1 MIKTRDNRLC
11 LAIDIGGTN
20 LRFGLVDSDGTIV
33 TRRRLPCK
41 VDTGFAQFLGSLRK
55 ELTEL
60 TEGANGLGYSVESVG
75 AGVPGLIDNDGTVLS
90 SINLRPLE
98 GRNIRN
104 ALEEISG
111 MPVTVLNDA
120 NAAALGEARF
130 GAGRGFSS
138 LLHLTLGT
146 GVGSGLLLGGVLW
159 TGIDGVAAEYGH
171 ATVEPEGQ
179 PCPCGNRGC
188 LEQYASA
195 TAIARLARERVAR
208 GEESILAEVAGGNP
222 DSSQV
227 ASAALA
233 GDQVALACFATAGRY
248 LGLAAATAVN
258 LLNLEAIIIGGG
270 VAESYDLFEGH
281 MRSEIASRAF
291 SVPAGRVKLLR
302 GELGDDAGL
311 LGAAAA
317 GWQLLTSP

>member
-1 MIKTRDNRLC
+1 
-11 LAIDIGGTN
+11 
-20 LRFGLVDSDGTIV
+20 
-33 TRRRLPCK
+33 